1 MRFISVTLVLLLLTG
16 CAAISAE
23 TPSPEP
29 PLLVTAEPSP
39 MVPTQTALPV
49 SKDIRTL
56 SLWVPEEFNPAMK
69 TPASILLEKT
79 ISEFAAQNNGVKVD
93 IRVKADTGTSGL
105 MESLALTAAAAPD
118 AMPSLVLLTRSQME
132 ETARKGI
139 IFPYDGLSSVLDETD
154 WYPFAR
160 ELASYQDDIYGL
172 PVGGDAL
179 VLAMRANKPA
189 TQSPTWEE
197 IEKVGNT
204 VLFAAA
210 DPQATV
216 TLALYRSAGGAT
228 QDVQLV
234 PQIQISELEKTLTLL
249 ATGAEKNIF
258 PGWLIN
264 YQTDRQ
270 VLDLFANQQG
280 GLVITWLSNYLAV
293 KPADSAI
300 FPVPSLGTKS
310 ATLASGTVWA
320 LTDTNAERRQLSVRL
335 AEYLTR
341 SEFLAQW
348 NLLNNGLPPRPSS
361 LTSWPDSPLRAQ
373 LNQVALAAELRP
385 PAEVVTSLGPAVQ
398 EATILILKKQS
409 DPAKAAQTAVERLSA
424 PATK

>member
-1 MRFISVTLVLLLLTG
+1 MRFFSIALIILLLTG
-16 CAAISAE
+16 CVPNPE
-23 TPSPEP
+23 QTPTPPPAVIASPEP
-29 PLLVTAEPSP
+29 SPVVLTPTAGTP
-39 MVPTQTALPV
+39 

-56 SLWVPEEFNPAMK
+56 SIWIPQEFDPALK
-69 TPASILLEKT
+69 SPAAILLSKT
-79 ISEFAAQNNGVKVD
+79 ISEFETQNDGVKVEL
-93 IRVKADTGTSGL
+93 RVKADSGVSGL

-139 IFPYDGLSSVLDETD
+139 IFPYDGLTTALDETD
-154 WYPFAR
+154 WYPYAR
-160 ELASYQDDIYGL
+160 ELAIFQDDIYGL
-172 PVGGDAL
+172 PLTGDAL
-179 VLAMRANKPA
+179 VLAMRTNKQP
-189 TQSPTWEE
+189 TQSPTWDD
-197 IEKVGNT
+197 IQKVGNT

-216 TLALYRSAGGAT
+216 PLALYRSAGGVT
-228 QDVQLV
+228 QDIKLV
-234 PQIQISELEKTLTLL
+234 PQIQRSELEKTLTLL

-264 YQTDRQ
+264 YQSDKQ
-270 VLDLFANQQG
+270 VLDMFANQQG
-280 GLVITWLSNYLAV
+280 GLVITWLNNYLSV
-293 KPADSAI
+293 KPDDTAI
-300 FPVPSLGTKS
+300 YPLPSLGTES

-320 LTDTNAERRQLSVRL
+320 LTDTSVERRQLSVRL
-335 AEYLTR
+335 AEFLTR
-341 SEFLAQW
+341 SEFLSQW
-348 NLLNNGLPPRPSS
+348 NLLNNSIPPRPSS

-373 LNQVALAAELRP
+373 VNQIALSASLRP
-385 PAEVVTSLGPAVQ
+385 QADVITNLGPAVQ